1 MIFFLLARYIPIIEN
16 LVGRHDILLKHTI
29 HGLTYPEPFNKE
41 STNRNKAQSLGDADV
56 LSGKI

>member
-1 MIFFLLARYIPIIEN
+1 MPIKEN

-41 STNRNKAQSLGDADV
+41 STNRNKEQSLGDADV
-56 LSGKI
+56 L